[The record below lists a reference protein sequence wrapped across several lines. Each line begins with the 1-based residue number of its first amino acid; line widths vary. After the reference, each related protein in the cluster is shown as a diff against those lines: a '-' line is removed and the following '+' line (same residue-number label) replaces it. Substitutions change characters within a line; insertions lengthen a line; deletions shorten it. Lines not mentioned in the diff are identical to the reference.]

1 MPEAH
6 KKSFETLLSDY
17 RDLQLRVTQFSNV
30 EQELI
35 NAKDKLDR
43 ELVSHRRLNVFI
55 QNALKEISNVQ
66 FVQLVAESII
76 DILELEASVV
86 WFSDLGD
93 NGNGVFYSEGLFSN
107 IDDLKNELIHQS
119 AKVSNEFLKKIEGN
133 AFENKNLE
141 KLISEGLIF
150 QYNTN
155 DSGNSFVL
163 LGLITDENAPLY
175 EQIHKRHET
184 IFSLFAQQVKSIYLN
199 RKKSEKIKEQIIQ
212 ISNSELELKKLSL
225 IATKTKNGVI
235 ISDSHGRIEW
245 VNNAFTEINGYSLE
259 EVKGRKPKD
268 FLQSNQSDSNV
279 LSNLSNALAKKENIE
294 VIVKNTTK
302 NNKQYYN
309 QLEITPVFDEHGNH
323 TNFIALQKDITA
335 ESLIRDELLRV
346 NSRFEL
352 ITQKSKIGIWE
363 KSFQVDK
370 TTWNDILYDQ
380 YGIQKADSNDL
391 YAVWFNAIHPEDKPY
406 VVSQTDLIF
415 NGSIDLVELEYRI
428 VLIANSDVKYVQCIT
443 IAEKDESGN
452 VIRVLGSSVD
462 VTERKRNEEL
472 IKNQN
477 ESLKINLL
485 EIEKGK
491 SEIEKVNQNLEHL
504 VNEKTIK
511 NIQLAKSIA
520 DQEKLVTVGEIAS
533 GVAHDLNTPL
543 GAIKIGAESILYTID
558 KIGEVISK
566 CSETQIKFA
575 FELTKK
581 ADAKNFIG
589 GLQLRKEI
597 TLFKEKLKGLKSEL
611 TQNELHQLAELFVKS
626 NIKLSE
632 DIAIITILNAENS
645 VDFAGLVYQLSLLNN
660 FVKTITSSGEKA
672 SKVVQDLRSFIKD
685 QKNSGRGIVNLNANI
700 LSVLNIFS
708 FEIAKSCDLKFD
720 VDKSLEINGFEIRL
734 FQLWSNIIKNAIE
747 AIEETNRKGKIRI
760 YSKES
765 SERFII
771 IIENNGPKIPDDVI
785 NSMFKKF
792 FTTKG
797 QKNGSG
803 LGLSIV
809 NKILEEHEA
818 SIDVSSD
825 DTLTRF
831 EISFPKAQNI
841 C

>member
-107 IDDLKNELIHQS
+107 IDELKNELIHQS

-477 ESLKINLL
+477 ENLKINLL

-520 DQEKLVTVGEIAS
+520 DQEKLVTIGEIAS

-566 CSETQIKFA
+566 CSESQIKFA

-581 ADAKNFIG
+581 ADSKNFIG
-589 GLQLRKEI
+589 GLQLRKDV
-597 TLFKEKLKGLKSEL
+597 TLFKEKLKVLKSEL
-611 TQNELHQLAELFVKS
+611 SQNESNQLAELFVKS

-632 DIAIITILNAENS
+632 EDTILTILNADNS
-645 VDFAGLVYQLSLLNN
+645 IDFARLIYQLSLMNN
-660 FVKTITSSGEKA
+660 LVKTIIYSGEKA
-672 SKVVQDLRSFIKD
+672 SNVVQDLRSFIKD
-685 QKNSGRGIVNLNANI
+685 QKNSGRGIVNLHANI

-708 FEIAKSCDLKFD
+708 FELAKSCDFKFE
-720 VDKSLEINGFEIRL
+720 VDKTLEINGFEIRL

-765 SERFII
+765 LERLII

-809 NKILEEHEA
+809 NKILDDHEA

-831 EISFPKAQNI
+831 EISFPKTQNI